1 MLHENLKIMDW
12 GADMWNNL
20 YHSIFH
26 KGTPKST
33 ILILHRDNIPLKV
46 IHTTDG
52 IRPDLK
58 QVFSQLMAGSG
69 NVKDAVRAI
78 YNAENVDTVCAISQP
93 AIRTIFR
100 DFQLALDMDD
110 SYIKQLFTLKDA
122 MAKEFGHGII
132 QYPYTL
138 QRLKDIEYDVIKK
151 VFGFIPNNTLFMLT
165 VFEENDIWTNWVIG
179 VQDGSVSMIT
189 TIDAILPESTVLK
202 SWRKEH
208 HILTKAVHKKFGTKP
223 ISFFMDKSTFSG
235 FIHSRN
241 KFDYILEA
249 TSAKRIIAKMIPIK
263 YRVFIFIRMLL
274 HRVGKLFHR
283 GGA

>member
-26 KGTPKST
+26 KTAPKST
-33 ILILHRDNIPLKV
+33 IIILHKDNLPLKI

-52 IRPDLK
+52 IKPELK
-58 QVFSQLMAGSG
+58 PIFTKEISESG
-69 NVKDAVRAI
+69 NLKDAVKAI
-78 YNAENVDTVCAISQP
+78 YKAENVDTVYAISQP

-100 DFQLALDMDD
+100 DFQLAIDMDD

-132 QYPYTL
+132 QYPDTL
-138 QRLKDIEYDVIKK
+138 HKLKDIEYDVIKK
-151 VFGFIPNNTLFMLT
+151 FFGLIPNDTLFMLT

-179 VQDGSVSMIT
+179 VQDESISMIT
-189 TIDAILPESTVLK
+189 TIDAILPESTILK

-235 FIHSRN
+235 FMHSKN
-241 KFDYILEA
+241 KLDYILEA
-249 TSAKRIIAKMIPIK
+249 TSAKKIVSKMIPMK
-263 YRVFIFIRMLL
+263 YRILFYIRMLF
-274 HRVGKLFHR
+274 HRVGKLFH
-283 GGA
+283 